1 MKFQLTEPNKQYSNA
16 ELIEDI
22 QRVANELGKNS
33 VSQREY
39 DKLGNFSY
47 QTLKKRF
54 GSWCSAQKEAGL
66 EQSKRSW
73 GGNLSETRIPE
84 KQLIADMKKVADEL
98 KKQAIKKKNEPYC

>member
-1 MKFQLTEPNKQYSNA
+1 MYLWNSDLKYDRIKSNFYYQNEIMKFQLTEPNKQYSNA

-54 GSWCSAQKEAGL
+54 GSWCSAQKKAGL

-73 GGNLSETRIPE
+73 GGDL
-84 KQLIADMKKVADEL
+84 
-98 KKQAIKKKNEPYC
+98 